1 VNQIAVED
9 MVAMHVDKYPA
20 GPGLEHLHELGRAD
34 PAVRSEA
41 GRRCSLGA
49 SRLLEIVE
57 ELLEYFATGWILE
70 WRVDAGR
77 PVRWTS

>member
-1 VNQIAVED
+1 MNQIAVED
-9 MVAMHVDKYPA
+9 MVAMHLDKYPA

-57 ELLEYFATGWILE
+57 ELSEHFARGRLSEHWMG
-70 WRVDAGR
+70 VGR
-77 PVRWTS
+77 PVR